1 MFQKILHTG
10 AGVLKVGVTNKFSFA
25 ERIRSFRLRNLSRFR
40 KDVRS
45 HFRYHDHSSTPFLD
59 SSSVPVSDLHLRRY
73 CLHHP
78 HHPVSYSMVF
88 YLMRAHRMRCCN
100 SALRKYPTTCR
111 VPSIT
116 NCTSR
121 ISHISITRDHPHSP
135 KPNALAFPSSA
146 QPGNVHARLQDSA
159 ASE

>member
-10 AGVLKVGVTNKFSFA
+10 AGVPKVTNKFSFA
-25 ERIRSFRLRNLSRFR
+25 EGIRNFRLCHFSQFR

-45 HFRYHDHSSTPFLD
+45 HCRYHDHSFTPFLD

-88 YLMRAHRMRCCN
+88 YLMRVHRMRYCN
-100 SALRKYPTTCR
+100 SALRKCPTTCR

-121 ISHISITRDHPHSP
+121 TSHTNTKRDHSHSP
-135 KPNALAFPSSA
+135 KPNTLAFLSSA
-146 QPGNVHARLQDSA
+146 QPGDVHAKL
-159 ASE
+159 